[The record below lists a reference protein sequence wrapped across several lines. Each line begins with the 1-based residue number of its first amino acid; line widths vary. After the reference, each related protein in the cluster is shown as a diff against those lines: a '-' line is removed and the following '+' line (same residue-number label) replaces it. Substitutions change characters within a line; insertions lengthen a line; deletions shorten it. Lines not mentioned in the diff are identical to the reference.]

1 MKNAKTASEVFKDR
15 PLSPAEEVVYWTE
28 YIIRHKGAPHLQSHA
43 INLTWYQ
50 YYLLDVIAV
59 VLIFI
64 SIVFFI
70 IYKLLKSIMNYILNR
85 VRNLKNKRE

>member
-1 MKNAKTASEVFKDR
+1 MENAKTASEVFKDR

-28 YIIRHKGAPHLQSHA
+28 YVIRHKGATHLKSHA

-59 VLIFI
+59 VLICITFNI
-64 SIVFFI
+64 FVLYKFSKS
-70 IYKLLKSIMNYILNR
+70 IYKHVFYLLRKFKIKS
-85 VRNLKNKRE
+85 E